1 MKKDYLKPDVEYIKL
16 VAQEA
21 IAGEEDFDGENDLSS
36 DWDEL

>member
-21 IAGEEDFDGENDLSS
+21 IAEDIDGEIGLESG
-36 DWDEL
+36 WDEI